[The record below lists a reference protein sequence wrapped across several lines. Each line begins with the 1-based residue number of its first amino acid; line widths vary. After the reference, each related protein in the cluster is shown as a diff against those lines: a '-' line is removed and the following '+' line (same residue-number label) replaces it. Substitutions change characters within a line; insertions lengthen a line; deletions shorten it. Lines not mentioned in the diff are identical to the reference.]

1 MILMRIKVLAT
12 KIGCSRISISKEDNL
27 ILYFEGEEEYIKNN
41 LRSIFENSDRQF
53 EVVYD
58 VPINIKSKLISRTKI
73 DQAMEVANIL
83 NTIVM
88 KKDKNEDS

>member
-1 MILMRIKVLAT
+1 
-12 KIGCSRISISKEDNL
+12 
-27 ILYFEGEEEYIKNN
+27 LYFEGEEEYIKNN